1 MIGNITILTGAGIS
15 QESGIPVFR
24 TSSSGNSNSEEV
36 GLWNGHPLEE
46 VATYEGFLHDKNKV
60 HQFYNDLR
68 MKVMNV
74 SPNLAHVALSKL
86 ESTWTYGKVTI
97 ITQNVDDLHERAGSK
112 NVIHMHGELNSLW
125 CEHCDKHFP
134 FFEESSTDTECPFC
148 HKKTLRPDIV
158 WFGEDIY
165 RMDDILITLRNTSL
179 FLVIGTSSAVYPAA
193 SFADMAKR
201 YGATTIQLNLDPTS
215 SPHHFDHYLYGK
227 ASEIVPSFIQN
238 LQQKGNL
245 DFLKDKI

>member
-97 ITQNVDDLHERAGSK
+97 ITQNVDDLHERALKEIDGISSDDITIPENPNIPSSLTDKNCDCGCYDNNDTGLTIPDDYELSK
-112 NVIHMHGELNSLW
+112 YKSPNTNIKIIHLHGELMKMCVDGYKENS
-125 CEHCDKHFP
+125 EYHIQFP
-134 FFEESSTDTECPFC
+134 YKNKF
-148 HKKTLRPDIV
+148 TLPV
-158 WFGEDIY
+158 
-165 RMDDILITLRNTSL
+165 N
-179 FLVIGTSSAVYPAA
+179 
-193 SFADMAKR
+193 KR
-201 YGATTIQLNLDPTS
+201 Y
-215 SPHHFDHYLYGK
+215 K
-227 ASEIVPSFIQN
+227 
-238 LQQKGNL
+238 
-245 DFLKDKI
+245 